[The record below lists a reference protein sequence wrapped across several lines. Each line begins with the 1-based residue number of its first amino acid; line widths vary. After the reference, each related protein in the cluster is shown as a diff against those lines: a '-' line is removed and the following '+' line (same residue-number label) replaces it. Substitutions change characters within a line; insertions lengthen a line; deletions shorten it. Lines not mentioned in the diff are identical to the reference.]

1 MKAKSFTF
9 LTVCTLSFLFTLLF
23 SIPVFAETD
32 PVSAQT
38 HTVQKDGIT
47 FTVTYPSNI
56 KCGEPTTFRFAA
68 SNADGTP
75 VDNAQYRIHTLM
87 VYDGSEYVSVY
98 DVSYGSNSEYTARDT
113 FDFTFYAS
121 GTYYIRFNVLYKNA
135 SGTFAYMD
143 TGAYGNGIVLNVND
157 PAYPSVEDITD
168 KVTGECMAECSDD
181 FEKAV
186 WLNDWLVEHCS
197 YDYTYTYCSAE
208 GALARGRGTCEAYH
222 RAYVMLLNKAG
233 IATGRI
239 TGNGHVWT
247 AVKLDGKWYQV
258 DPTWNDAGYT
268 DPDLDLRHLYFGLN
282 DDIMSKVHSE
292 HTAVPGY
299 ESDSLDNN
307 YLIRSGEIMKWVTPQ
322 METVR
327 RHIAARET
335 EFTLEIK
342 DTNYADVLYSLVA
355 YVLTNTSWSVDA
367 LKVELQAEYS
377 PKYKA
382 DGTIDNRNGTILC
395 SVKYSEMP
403 SQDQQ
408 PGTGTNPG
416 TGSGTVTS
424 PYDPVFDAKYYA
436 GRYGDLYT
444 VYGND
449 RQALFNHFL
458 TFGMGEGRQGCAGFD
473 VHSYYNAYADLRRA
487 FGNDLKSYYMHY
499 LEHGREEGRT
509 ATGCSTLRGAI
520 TVYNGIDYA
529 PVYDYNYYV
538 NKYGDIQQA
547 FGADDM
553 AVLQHFVMFGMQE
566 GRQGCAGFDV
576 RSYYNA
582 YTDLRRAFGNDLK
595 SYYMHYLEHG
605 RWEGRTA
612 TGCSTMRG
620 AVTIY
625 NGIDY
630 APVYDYNYY
639 VNKYGDIRQVFGADD
654 MAVLQHFVTHGMREG
669 RQAKDRFDV
678 YNYRSRYQ
686 DLNQA
691 FGDELASYYVH
702 YLQLGIREGRIA
714 D

>member
-1 MKAKSFTF
+1 TYA
-9 LTVCTLSFLFTLLF
+9 
-23 SIPVFAETD
+23 
-32 PVSAQT
+32 
-38 HTVQKDGIT
+38 VQKDGIT

-56 KCGEPTTFRFAA
+56 KCGETTTFRFAA
-68 SNADGTP
+68 RNADGTL

-87 VYDGSEYVSVY
+87 VYDGTEYVNVY
-98 DVSYGSNSEYTARDT
+98 DVSWGTNSAYATKDT

-143 TGAYGNGIVLNVND
+143 TGAYDNGIVLNVND
-157 PAYPSVEDITD
+157 SAYPSVEEITD
-168 KVTGECMAECSDD
+168 KVVGECLAECSGD

-186 WLNDWLVEHCS
+186 WLNDWLIEHCS

-208 GALARGRGTCEAYH
+208 GALARGSGTCEAYH

-268 DPDLDLRHLYFGLN
+268 DPNLDLRHLYFGLN
-282 DDIMSKVHSE
+282 DDIMSMVHSE
-292 HTAVPGY
+292 HTPVRGY

-322 METVR
+322 MEAVR
-327 RHIAARET
+327 KHIAARET

-342 DTNYADVLYSLVA
+342 NTNYAEVLYSLVA
-355 YVLTNTSWSVDA
+355 HVLTNTSWSEEG
-367 LKVELQAEYS
+367 LKVDLQAEYS
-377 PKYKA
+377 PKDNA
-382 DGTIDNRNGTILC
+382 DGTIDTRNGTISC
-395 SVKYSEMP
+395 TVKYSEIP
-403 SQDQQ
+403 SQGQQ
-408 PGTGTNPG
+408 PGTGTE
-416 TGSGTVTS
+416 TVTS
-424 PYDPVFDAKYYA
+424 PYDPVFDAEYYA
-436 GRYGDLYT
+436 GRYSDLYAA
-444 VYGND
+444 YGND
-449 RQALFNHFL
+449 REALLNHFL
-458 TFGMGEGRQGCAGFD
+458 TFGMREGRQGCAGFD
-473 VHSYYNAYADLRRA
+473 VHSYYNAYPDLRRA
-487 FGNDLKSYYMHY
+487 FGNDLKSYYIHY
-499 LEHGREEGRT
+499 LEHGKEEGRT
-509 ATGCSTLRGAI
+509 ATGCSTMRGAV

-538 NKYGDIQQA
+538 NKYVDIRQV
-547 FGADDM
+547 FGADDS
-553 AVLQHFVMFGMQE
+553 AVLQHFVMHGMRE

-576 RSYYNA
+576 HSYYNA
-582 YTDLRRAFGNDLK
+582 YPDLRRAFGNDLK

-605 RWEGRTA
+605 RWEGRAA
-612 TGCSTMRG
+612 TGCSTLRG
-620 AVTIY
+620 AVTVY

-639 VNKYGDIRQVFGADD
+639 VNKYVDIRQVFGADD
-654 MAVLQHFVTHGMREG
+654 SAVLQHFVTHGMREG
-669 RQAKDRFDV
+669 RQAKNSFDI
-678 YNYRSRYQ
+678 YKYRSRYQ

-691 FGDELASYYVH
+691 FGDDLISYYVH
-702 YLQLGIREGRIA
+702 YLQFGIHEGRIA